1 MMSTWD
7 VLKDIAK
14 HANILL
20 TITEPYS
27 TPRATEKFPSSE
39 TLHISTWPYDME
51 GHAKKCVERDCELVN
66 RTTEQLYKVSRVD
79 IRGRIVTRMFTN
91 CLDMSI
97 FGENWQ
103 TRFSMVSQQT
113 CTCDRKMDQSL

>member
-39 TLHISTWPYDME
+39 TLHISTWPYDILE
-51 GHAKKCVERDCELVN
+51 GHDCELVN
-66 RTTEQLYKVSRVD
+66 RTTEQLYKVSRVE

-91 CLDMSI
+91 CFDMSI

-103 TRFSMVSQQT
+103 TRVSMVSQQT